1 MNNVA
6 AVAGNIFQVNQK
18 IQLRSLFISS
28 APSLIRTE
36 NFERQKKTEDH
47 SNHLLHFKVI
57 VYFCCYIDDGVAV
70 NQYIY
75 IYNIALKGHLI

>member
-6 AVAGNIFQVNQK
+6 AATAVTAVAGNIFQVNQK

-36 NFERQKKTEDH
+36 NFERQKNRR
-47 SNHLLHFKVI
+47 S
-57 VYFCCYIDDGVAV
+57 
-70 NQYIY
+70 
-75 IYNIALKGHLI
+75 